1 MESIINQRVKHI
13 CSYKSKSLRNFASMV
28 GINNNT
34 LIQQLNGDR
43 AISLSTIS
51 AILLTFDDIS
61 AEWLLR
67 GKGEMIKKESEASTY
82 NESVLQAKIEE
93 LTEENAILR
102 DLHVK
107 DSIEIAKLEK
117 QLNKKIA

>member
-1 MESIINQRVKHI
+1 MESTINQRVKHI

-102 DLHVK
+102 ELHVK